1 MIVNNSHYVNETD
14 VKVHSLKQL
23 TDFNEPMVAVSSSLR
38 QAKAGREQFY
48 SRISAGN
55 QIYQDL
61 ITSHVPETNN
71 SLNKFSVRAGDLSSF
86 ANEAAANTTKIL
98 EEITTEKE
106 ATVSARQY
114 VTSVDVIIGDIRQA
128 LEEYNAAASQALT
141 HSTEAWRKTTER
153 NFTQYS
159 WNITEHTR
167 MAENISAHVEQ
178 TLTRIFSQLFRAR
191 ELDDSIQQKAANF
204 NRIQESWNQSNTLF
218 MDSIEQVYNHSRE
231 IQAILIDTKNL
242 VEEELLA
249 LNNTSVLLAKAN
261 ATLNDTRNVLI
272 TGNSIFEQ
280 YRSTLLPVN
289 GELEVSMLQYE
300 QEQTQ
305 FAIRI
310 ERGRNLPPK
319 DLSSQTSDPYVLVS
333 TIPDWNNEGT
343 QRSSTVNGDL
353 NPDFPFGDVFRF
365 KITMEQLNFT
375 QVRLAVYD
383 YDPDDED
390 DFMGV
395 AFIDLSKVGDF
406 FDNIITEWYSLIP
419 QDPSDIASG
428 NFVPSSGLGLTDVS
442 NLLETEVEKIKQ
454 KLAIAEVKLHQAQ
467 NQALYLESL
476 AHQMEQTFNSSRSH
490 GTPALSAIERYSEIS
505 ELVNITLDLAELAN
519 NTINMI
525 FQQLSVF
532 SLDDLQI
539 SAEAMWQEV
548 YDLYNGTLERNITV
562 QNLERTIQEANLTFI
577 NSVTIWNQ
585 IYEQIPAIQDA
596 AVKFQNVT
604 GKAPAVMPPLMEA
617 QIKAA
622 NTSVLLSG
630 LEARLSEM
638 EVVLETLLN
647 KTAFIKES
655 SSDGITMINEAFTNV
670 QNISARLTPSPTEPA
685 VNATVREAK
694 AVMMTLAPIRQQTE
708 TRMANV
714 SSKLDQIKS
723 MSMSLPFALYLDDDA
738 SVTLAPSKRT
748 IENPLRNEIS
758 FDFKTNVSEGLL
770 MYMVGEPQESRGT
783 RRSDW
788 LTNSLTLS
796 ISNNTVNVAYNLGDG
811 PIMAQNPLALNNDTW
826 YNVYFTRYE
835 ADGFLTVSAD
845 IYTRDTVM
853 INGST
858 VSGNTMLQLTNQS
871 AIYLGGLPASQSVKL
886 T

>member
-454 KLAIAEVKLHQAQ
+454 KLAIAEVELQLAQ

-476 AHQMEQTFNSSRSH
+476 ARQMEQTFNSSRSH

-585 IYEQIPAIQDA
+585 IYEQFPAIQDA

-655 SSDGITMINEAFTNV
+655 SSDGITMINEAFTNG
-670 QNISARLTPSPTEPA
+670 
-685 VNATVREAK
+685 K
-694 AVMMTLAPIRQQTE
+694 
-708 TRMANV
+708 
-714 SSKLDQIKS
+714 
-723 MSMSLPFALYLDDDA
+723 YC
-738 SVTLAPSKRT
+738 
-748 IENPLRNEIS
+748 
-758 FDFKTNVSEGLL
+758 
-770 MYMVGEPQESRGT
+770 Y
-783 RRSDW
+783 
-788 LTNSLTLS
+788 
-796 ISNNTVNVAYNLGDG
+796 
-811 PIMAQNPLALNNDTW
+811 
-826 YNVYFTRYE
+826 
-835 ADGFLTVSAD
+835 FLTEEYS
-845 IYTRDTVM
+845 RKP
-853 INGST
+853 
-858 VSGNTMLQLTNQS
+858 TNRS
-871 AIYLGGLPASQSVKL
+871 SQ
-886 T
+886 